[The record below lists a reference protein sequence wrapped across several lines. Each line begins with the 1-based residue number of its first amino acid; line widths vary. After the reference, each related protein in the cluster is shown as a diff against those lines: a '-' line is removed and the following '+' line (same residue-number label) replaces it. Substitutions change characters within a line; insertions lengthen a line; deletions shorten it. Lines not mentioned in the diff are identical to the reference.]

1 MVHFAIGYKRVLVIA
16 GILVV
21 LVLIFS
27 PDLHRGP
34 TILVERPLAT
44 VLSSLEHTL
53 GTALLRMKGVWT
65 GYVALVGL
73 HEENQHLRAELE
85 RVTRERETLQ
95 EAAEENTRLHALL
108 EFRPSP
114 PLISSAARVIG
125 RDPSRWYQS
134 IVIDRGRND
143 GPVPDLGVYVPS
155 GVVGTVVKV
164 FPSTSVVLLISDRRS
179 AVPVVVQR
187 TREQGIVE
195 GTVGNR
201 LRLKYLPPSSD
212 IRTGDL
218 ILTSGLTDLFPK
230 GLTVGTVSRVERR
243 DADLYPDVEVI
254 PAADLSHLEE
264 VLVIEHPPS
273 R

>member
-1 MVHFAIGYKRVLVIA
+1 MVPFVVGYKRVLLIA

-21 LVLIFS
+21 LALILS

-34 TILVERPLAT
+34 VVLIERPLAT
-44 VLSSLEHTL
+44 VLSSLQHAL
-53 GTALLRMKGVWT
+53 GSVLVRVNGVWT

-73 HEENQHLRAELE
+73 REENQRLRAELE
-85 RVTRERETLQ
+85 RVVHEREALH
-95 EAAEENTRLHALL
+95 EASEENARLHALL
-108 EFRPSP
+108 DFQPAPTLVSR
-114 PLISSAARVIG
+114 AARVIG

-134 IVIDRGRND
+134 IVIDRSRDD
-143 GPVPDLGVYVPS
+143 GPAPDLGVHVPS
-155 GVVGTVVKV
+155 GIVGTVIKV

-218 ILTSGLTDLFPK
+218 ILTSGLTDPFPK

-264 VLVIEHPPS
+264 VLVIERTPP
-273 R
+273 